1 MGLGLRD
8 FCYLWFGD
16 LIGGSVMVVS
26 GCLRFHHVSTGLE
39 SGSLE
44 CLGAVGVGGSSFGC
58 LSCVLTRLFIDSCIS
73 SDMLEVMI
81 MGGVLHRDLI
91 IGCLHV
97 SHSYLLEDCIKFG
110 YAGRPL
116 LPLHVFTSFNKLHTL
131 TLTVIGNVYT
141 SAESTVDQSATSDSR
156 LSLRLLSLNGICS
169 TDYQVSYLWN
179 NVCYENLTRLVFEKC
194 EGLSDVY
201 AFSRFLKG
209 LVNLNEVELK
219 TCRSIVGLVLF
230 KLSEMSSENLSS
242 LLIYDG
248 GNKEGLLHFIREAR
262 CELRELD
269 LRLPLD
275 LVDTHLSGIGAR
287 FRKLRVLRL
296 QSCSMVTG
304 EGIRGLGLGLSDHLE
319 ELSLTNCDVIKRQ
332 SGVLVD
338 LAQSLRRIKV
348 LDLSYN
354 HMLVDKEFVSMIS
367 SYGDL
372 RELKVRGCGRLT
384 DVSLTALCRSCKRLE
399 SVDIVFCHG
408 IRVEGVEI
416 IILNCKE
423 LRKIQVEEH
432 KLSEDA
438 RKWMRW
444 HSIQTTVT
452 ILMLA
457 TLVFTSSFKGWAKML
472 LFSKTMKLRVRTYG
486 MYLLIA
492 FFDMLLKM
500 LD

>member
-1 MGLGLRD
+1 
-8 FCYLWFGD
+8 
-16 LIGGSVMVVS
+16 
-26 GCLRFHHVSTGLE
+26 
-39 SGSLE
+39 
-44 CLGAVGVGGSSFGC
+44 
-58 LSCVLTRLFIDSCIS
+58 
-73 SDMLEVMI
+73 
-81 MGGVLHRDLI
+81 
-91 IGCLHV
+91 
-97 SHSYLLEDCIKFG
+97 
-110 YAGRPL
+110 
-116 LPLHVFTSFNKLHTL
+116 
-131 TLTVIGNVYT
+131 
-141 SAESTVDQSATSDSR
+141 
-156 LSLRLLSLNGICS
+156 
-169 TDYQVSYLWN
+169 
-179 NVCYENLTRLVFEKC
+179 
-194 EGLSDVY
+194 
-201 AFSRFLKG
+201 
-209 LVNLNEVELK
+209 
-219 TCRSIVGLVLF
+219 
-230 KLSEMSSENLSS
+230 MSSENLSS

-275 LVDTHLSGIGAR
+275 LVDAHLSEIGAR

-384 DVSLTALCRSCKRLE
+384 DVSLIALCRSCKRLE

-408 IRVEGVEI
+408 IRVEGVEFV
-416 IILNCKE
+416 ILNCKE

-438 RKWMRW
+438 RKWMVNKF
-444 HSIQTTVT
+444 IEVQP
-452 ILMLA
+452 
-457 TLVFTSSFKGWAKML
+457 
-472 LFSKTMKLRVRTYG
+472 
-486 MYLLIA
+486 
-492 FFDMLLKM
+492 
-500 LD
+500 